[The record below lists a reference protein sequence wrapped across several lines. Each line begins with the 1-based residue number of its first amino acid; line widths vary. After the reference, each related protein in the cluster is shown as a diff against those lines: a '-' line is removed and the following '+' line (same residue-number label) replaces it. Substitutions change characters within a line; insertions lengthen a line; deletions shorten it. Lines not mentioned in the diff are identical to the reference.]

1 VTKPA
6 QQEPF
11 HAASE
16 QPSLLYAVKRVEQA
30 IRSHLDGLLRP
41 VGITALQYTALTVL
55 ARHDGMPAARLAR
68 NSFVTAQ
75 SMADMVRTLEER
87 GLITREPNPR
97 SRRELLIRLTDAG
110 YRLLDDYAESIAEL
124 EQRMSRDLSPRQL
137 NQFHTALAVSYEAL
151 R

>member
-1 VTKPA
+1 MGC
-6 QQEPF
+6 
-11 HAASE
+11 
-16 QPSLLYAVKRVEQA
+16 R
-30 IRSHLDGLLRP
+30 
-41 VGITALQYTALTVL
+41 
-55 ARHDGMPAARLAR
+55 AARLAR

-75 SMADMVRTLEER
+75 CMADMVRTLEER